1 MARPTNK
8 HRVIRLLREM
18 GESPD
23 GTVLLVQVRRVL
35 GPGADSAILDLIEEQ
50 RVQLSGS
57 NTRLRLI
64 EG

>member
-8 HRVIRLLREM
+8 QRVIRLLREM
-18 GESPD
+18 GGSM
-23 GTVLLVQVRRVL
+23 LLVQVRRVL

-50 RVQLSGS
+50 HVQL
-57 NTRLRLI
+57 TLALRLRLN